1 MTHTTPPPLPTLI
14 PDSAPFSPEQR
25 TWLNGF
31 LAGLLS
37 LDGGVNPLSAAE
49 SAALVPQ
56 VLPQVLAEVGAAPG
70 SRGPAADGDDGEA
83 PWHDPAMPL
92 SERMQLAESR
102 PLRRRMMAA
111 MGQQDCGQ
119 CGYNCEDYANAIF
132 GKGEERLNLCVPGGK
147 ETTRM
152 LKTLYAEFGAIP
164 AAAKT
169 PAKAEVI
176 APASAPAP
184 APPSTPAEPA
194 ASVHPA
200 PSRDRPAE
208 IAFLSRTRLNKKDSS
223 KETWH
228 IEFDLTDSGISYS
241 VGDSLGILPCN
252 HPALVDAV
260 IAAIGAPPD
269 FPIADR
275 SLRDVLADSSS
286 LGLAPDMLFELISYI
301 TGGERRQK
309 AKDLARG
316 ADPDGD
322 AATLD
327 VLAALQKF
335 PGIRPDP
342 EAFIESLDPLQPRLY
357 SIACSPRTDP
367 RRVALTV
374 DAVRYTAGDRRRLG
388 VASTFLAE
396 RTAPGT
402 KLKAYVQKAQGF
414 ALPRDPSVPIVMIGP
429 GTGIAPFRSFLHER
443 MATKAP
449 GRNWLFF
456 GHQRSDCDFFYEDEL
471 VGMNTRGFLTR
482 LSLAWSRD
490 GRRKVYVQDRMRE
503 EGGELWSWIAAGAH
517 IYVCGAIAMG
527 KDVERALRGVV
538 AEHGARSL
546 EQAGAFLAE
555 LKSAGRYQTDVY

>member
-1 MTHTTPPPLPTLI
+1 MTHTTTPPIPKLI
-14 PDSAPFSPEQR
+14 PESAPFSAEQR

-31 LAGLLS
+31 VAGLLG
-37 LDGGVNPLSAAE
+37 LNGGVNPLSTAE
-49 SAALVPQ
+49 TAALMQGVASTP
-56 VLPQVLAEVGAAPG
+56 AA
-70 SRGPAADGDDGEA
+70 RGPLDDGDDGAA

-92 SERMQLAESR
+92 GERMQLAESR

-132 GKGEERLNLCVPGGK
+132 LKGEERLNLCVPGGK
-147 ETTRM
+147 DTART

-164 AAAKT
+164 GSAKQ
-169 PAKAEVI
+169 PAEPV
-176 APASAPAP
+176 PAP
-184 APPSTPAEPA
+184 AVVATGASAAPS
-194 ASVHPA
+194 
-200 PSRDRPAE
+200 PSRDKPVA
-208 IAFLSRTRLNKKDSS
+208 ITFISRTRLNKTGSN

-228 IEFDLTDSGISYS
+228 IDLDLGETGIDYA
-241 VGDSLGILPCN
+241 VGDSLGVFPRN
-252 HPALVDAV
+252 DPALVDAV

-275 SLRDVLADSSS
+275 SLRDVLTDDSS
-286 LGLAPDMLFELISYI
+286 LGIAPDMLFELISYI

-357 SIACSPRTDP
+357 SIASSPKTAP

-374 DAVRYTAGDRRRLG
+374 DAVRYAIGERPRVG
-388 VASTFLAE
+388 VASTFFAE
-396 RTAPGT
+396 RIAPGT
-402 KLKAYVQKAQGF
+402 KLKAYAQKAQGF
-414 ALPRDPSVPIVMIGP
+414 SLPSDHAAPIIMIGP
-429 GTGIAPFRSFLHER
+429 GTGIAPFRAFLHER
-443 MATKAP
+443 MAVKAP

-456 GHQRSDCDFFYEDEL
+456 GHQRRDYDFFYEDEL
-471 VGMNTRGFLTR
+471 AALKATGFLSR

-490 GRRKVYVQDRMRE
+490 DERRFYVQDRMRE
-503 EGGELWSWIAAGAH
+503 VGRDLWSWIAEGAH
-517 IYVCGAIAMG
+517 LYVCGAITMG
-527 KDVERALRGVV
+527 KDVERALLDVIS
-538 AEHGARSL
+538 AHGARSA
-546 EQAGAFLAE
+546 EQATAFLAE
-555 LKSAGRYQTDVY
+555 LKKAGRYQTDVY